1 MKEDGKQ
8 KSIKVLILFLILI
21 ILIGVVFTLLFNLK
35 KDNKGGNTIVA
46 TAQDNKY
53 KEEKTKP
60 KKINS
65 SSEIEVVPTLLDNI
79 SSNSA
84 WCATFQLV
92 WNDMQNEVVK
102 KDIIFNKQLEIV
114 ENLNRQSF
122 KEEDI
127 SDSYYYK
134 KFGLFTI
141 KLKDEIEKGIKDKF
155 DQDSDI
161 IDLLDWSNAPKE
173 DSFYKN
179 IDKKYLFYTML
190 YKKFNFEKEFEEL
203 DKGTF
208 NGSEKEYK
216 DIEYF
221 GIDYSS
227 SEELYSQ
234 VYVLYYNSSED
245 YAVILNTKEGD
256 KVLLCK
262 GDNGNNYK
270 DIYDNIQK
278 QSNEY
283 NGYKEFTEN
292 DTLKVPNIK
301 FDLLKEFEDLEEN
314 GDKSKIFY
322 NYKNDECYINKAL
335 QTIKFELTKS
345 GGEIKSEA
353 AILMTEGNSIMLEP
367 GDVEYRNFNFDSTF
381 TIFLVEDGKDKPY
394 FAANI
399 DDITLFQK

>member
-122 KEEDI
+122 KEKDI

-141 KLKDEIEKGIKDKF
+141 KLKDEIEKEIKDKF

-179 IDKKYLFYTML
+179 IDKKYLFYTMF
-190 YKKFNFEKEFEEL
+190 YKKFNF
-203 DKGTF
+203 
-208 NGSEKEYK
+208 
-216 DIEYF
+216 
-221 GIDYSS
+221 
-227 SEELYSQ
+227 
-234 VYVLYYNSSED
+234 
-245 YAVILNTKEGD
+245 
-256 KVLLCK
+256 
-262 GDNGNNYK
+262 
-270 DIYDNIQK
+270 
-278 QSNEY
+278 
-283 NGYKEFTEN
+283 
-292 DTLKVPNIK
+292 
-301 FDLLKEFEDLEEN
+301 
-314 GDKSKIFY
+314 
-322 NYKNDECYINKAL
+322 
-335 QTIKFELTKS
+335 
-345 GGEIKSEA
+345 
-353 AILMTEGNSIMLEP
+353 
-367 GDVEYRNFNFDSTF
+367 
-381 TIFLVEDGKDKPY
+381 
-394 FAANI
+394 
-399 DDITLFQK
+399 

>member
-155 DQDSDI
+155 D
-161 IDLLDWSNAPKE
+161 
-173 DSFYKN
+173 
-179 IDKKYLFYTML
+179 
-190 YKKFNFEKEFEEL
+190 
-203 DKGTF
+203 
-208 NGSEKEYK
+208 
-216 DIEYF
+216 
-221 GIDYSS
+221 
-227 SEELYSQ
+227 
-234 VYVLYYNSSED
+234 
-245 YAVILNTKEGD
+245 
-256 KVLLCK
+256 
-262 GDNGNNYK
+262 
-270 DIYDNIQK
+270 
-278 QSNEY
+278 
-283 NGYKEFTEN
+283 
-292 DTLKVPNIK
+292 
-301 FDLLKEFEDLEEN
+301 
-314 GDKSKIFY
+314 
-322 NYKNDECYINKAL
+322 
-335 QTIKFELTKS
+335 
-345 GGEIKSEA
+345 
-353 AILMTEGNSIMLEP
+353 
-367 GDVEYRNFNFDSTF
+367 
-381 TIFLVEDGKDKPY
+381 
-394 FAANI
+394 
-399 DDITLFQK
+399 